1 MRKSRPNGREEKEAD
16 MKGKDVVKQLQK
28 KGWIIDRIQGSH
40 YIMKKGNRTE
50 VIPVH
55 NTDLPIG
62 LYNAIKKRTG
72 L

>member
-1 MRKSRPNGREEKEAD
+1 

-28 KGWIIDRIQGSH
+28 LGWRINRINGSH
-40 YIMKKGNRTE
+40 YIMKKGDRTE

-55 NTDLPIG
+55 NTDLPPG
-62 LYNAIKKRTG
+62 LYKAIKKRTG